1 MTAPMELPDELIRLI
16 PTHKK
21 PGAAGAAPARHRRDQ
36 LPCAA
41 DLMQHLRLVEAGS
54 LMRLLEQQ
62 LEQAMKDK
70 SYQQTPIGDQARQ
83 FLDDLRWGGSPINT
97 LNTYELVLARLSIE
111 FGELAGIHEFCTQDG
126 HQQLKSFYECRWGNA
141 APGTKG
147 TYVAAGRSFGN
158 WAEEHGL
165 CPYNP
170 FRRVKMPRRTDTLR
184 VAHPPGE
191 MQQLLSGQASLR
203 NECGLGIF
211 VAHAARK
218 NDVRMM
224 QIRDIDLARGYIYYR
239 HRKGGQVIAL
249 PIEYPWL
256 KDNLYLHIQ
265 GEQRNPL
272 EYLIYPKNDRSRP
285 MDHSSFHRW
294 FKKCLEQAGLPDFPL
309 HELRHTAA
317 DEIFRRTGN
326 LVAAQKLLGHKHI
339 ETTRNYVHPSDDD
352 LRAWM
357 QTPEKV

>member
-1 MTAPMELPDELIRLI
+1 MELPDELIRLI

-97 LNTYELVLARLSIE
+97 LNTYELVLARLSLE

-126 HQQLKSFYECRWGNA
+126 HQLLRSFYERRWGDA
-141 APGTKG
+141 SPSTKG

-170 FRRVKMPRRTDTLR
+170 FRRVKMPKRPDTLR
-184 VAHPPGE
+184 VAHSPGE
-191 MQQLLSGQASLR
+191 MQQLLSRQESLR
-203 NECGLGIF
+203 DECALGLF
-211 VAHAARK
+211 VGLALRK
-218 NDVRMM
+218 NDVRML
-224 QIRDIDLARGYIYYR
+224 QIRDIDISRRYVYLR

-256 KDNLYLHIQ
+256 EQSLQLHFQ
-265 GEQRNPL
+265 EEQRNPL
-272 EYLIYPKNDRSRP
+272 EYLLYPKRERSRP
-285 MDHSSFHRW
+285 MDPSTLHRW
-294 FKKCLEQAGLPDFPL
+294 FKLCLEKAGLPDFPL

-317 DEIFRRTGN
+317 QEIFDRTGN
-326 LVAAQKLLGHKHI
+326 LVAAQRLLGHKYI
-339 ETTRNYVHPSDDD
+339 ETTRIYLHPSDDD
-352 LRAWM
+352 LREWM
-357 QTPEKV
+357 LTPAKV